1 MSVKIYVK
9 SLAKHRGILIYDQF
23 LLVPI
28 IGAGHQTLTFSS
40 GGFEFL
46 VPPLTV
52 LAPRGFEM
60 QEEEKEKL
68 DFILYLKVA

>member
-1 MSVKIYVK
+1 MKIYVK

-46 VPPLTV
+46 LPAVNRIGATR
-52 LAPRGFEM
+52 A
-60 QEEEKEKL
+60 
-68 DFILYLKVA
+68 

>member
-1 MSVKIYVK
+1 MKIYVK

-46 VPPLTV
+46 VPPLTM
-52 LAPRGFEM
+52 LAPRGLEM
-60 QEEEKEKL
+60 QEEEEKNSTL
-68 DFILYLKVA
+68 SFI